1 MKVFSVHANS
11 AIACIMWLVQIL
23 YDAQSS
29 YWDENYSQ
37 PYFDN
42 TTKRDMTVTIG
53 QTALLHCRVRNLGDR
68 AVSWIRKRDLHIMT
82 IGILTYT
89 NDQRYQALHTEGSD
103 EWSLRI
109 TSPQTRDSGV
119 YECQVSTEPKI
130 SQAYRL
136 NVVVSKAKILG
147 NQELFVK
154 SGSDINLTCIASQIS
169 SPPSFIYWYKG
180 GKVVNYSQRGGINV
194 QTDRNTKTSKLII
207 ARAAPQDSG
216 NYTCAPSNSD
226 AASIVVHVITGE
238 NPAAMQHGNNSAN
251 SLSKDKVD
259 KDAAKVYIFSA

>member
-1 MKVFSVHANS
+1 MEKENPEAKAKIINW
-11 AIACIMWLVQIL
+11 IIIPLNL
-23 YDAQSS
+23 SS
-29 YWDENYSQ
+29 FWDENYSQ

-136 NVVVSKAKILG
+136 NIVVSKAKILG

-154 SGSDINLTCIASQIS
+154 SGSDINLTCTASQIS

-194 QTDRNTKTSKLII
+194 STDRNTQTSKLII
-207 ARAAPQDSG
+207 ARAAPRDSG

-226 AASIVVHVITGE
+226 AASILVHVIAGE
-238 NPAAMQHGNNSAN
+238 NPAAMQHGNMFNTLNRKMILLTLKYLQVTA
-251 SLSKDKVD
+251 VT
-259 KDAAKVYIFSA
+259 